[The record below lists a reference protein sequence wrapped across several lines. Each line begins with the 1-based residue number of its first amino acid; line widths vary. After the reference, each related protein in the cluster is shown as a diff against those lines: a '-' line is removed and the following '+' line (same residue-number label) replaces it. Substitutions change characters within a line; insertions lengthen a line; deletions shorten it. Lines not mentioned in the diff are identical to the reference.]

1 MKMIPK
7 TKEALL
13 TNKAESMAEV
23 VVAFMVL
30 TIVMSL
36 FAQGMKFAQR
46 AENFAIER
54 ARDSD
59 KAMRTM
65 LDAAINSAGA
75 ADDSV
80 VEDVTLIGET
90 ELLLRLKFYS
100 VTTEGGGDHC
110 IYFVY
115 DANLD

>member
-75 ADDSV
+75 ADSSV
-80 VEDVTLIGET
+80 VEDVTLDGQDDM
-90 ELLLRLKFYS
+90 LRLRFYS